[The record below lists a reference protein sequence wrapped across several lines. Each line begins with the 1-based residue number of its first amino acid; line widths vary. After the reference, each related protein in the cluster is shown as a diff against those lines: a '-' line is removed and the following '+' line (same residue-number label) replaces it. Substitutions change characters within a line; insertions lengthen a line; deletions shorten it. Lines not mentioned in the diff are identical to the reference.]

1 MELINTVSVK
11 DLMEMFDFER
21 ICGDN
26 TSLNREIKVP
36 DTNRPGL
43 ELTGFFGYTKKHRIM
58 VLGDK
63 EIEYIKTMDEE
74 SQRASFDFL
83 TGEEVPAIIITKSH
97 DCPKILQDMAAEK
110 NFPILR
116 TYQSTSR
123 LIVNVTSFLDEQLAP
138 SQYFHG
144 VLMSVF
150 GKGVLIRGE
159 SGIGKSETALE
170 LLLRGHQL
178 VADDR
183 VDCYKVHNKIIGRA
197 PDILEGLLEIRG
209 VGVIDV
215 ARMYGANVT
224 KAKTEVDLV
233 VQLQSWDTLQDMDR
247 VGIQDPVYEN
257 IMEIPITKII
267 LPVREGRSMGIVIE
281 GAVRNTI
288 LREKGY
294 NSAKE
299 FEERVLR
306 FIELQKQG
314 GAK

>member
-1 MELINTVSVK
+1 METAKVSVR
-11 DLMEMFDFER
+11 DLIEVFDFER
-21 ICGDN
+21 VCGDN
-26 TSLNREIKVP
+26 LSLDREIMVA

-43 ELTGFFGYTKKHRIM
+43 ELTGFFGYTKKKRIV

-63 EIEYIKTMDEE
+63 EIQYIKTIDEE
-74 SQRASFDFL
+74 AQRHSFEYL
-83 TGEEVPAIIITKSH
+83 TGDEVPAIVITKSH
-97 DCPKILQDMAAEK
+97 ECPKLLKEIAEEK

-116 TYQSTSR
+116 TYQKTSR
-123 LIVNVTSFLDEQLAP
+123 FIVNVTTFLDEKLAP

-224 KAKTEVDLV
+224 MHKTQVDLV
-233 VQLQSWDTLQDMDR
+233 IQLQTWDKLQDFDR

-257 IMEIPITKII
+257 IMEVPITKIT

-306 FIELQKQG
+306 FIDLQKQG

>member
-1 MELINTVSVK
+1 MELNKVTVR
-11 DLMEMFDFER
+11 DLIEVFDFER
-21 ICGDN
+21 VCGDN
-26 TSLNREIKVP
+26 ESLERIITVP
-36 DTNRPGL
+36 DINRPGL
-43 ELTGFFGYTKKHRIM
+43 ELTGFFGHTKKQRIM

-63 EIEYIKTMDEE
+63 EIEYIKTMDEKA
-74 SQRASFDFL
+74 QIQSFDFL
-83 TGEEVPAIIITKSH
+83 TGEEVPSIVITKSH
-97 DCPKILQDMAAEK
+97 ECPALLKKMAEEK

-116 TYQSTSR
+116 TFQNTSR
-123 LIVNVTSFLDEQLAP
+123 FIVSVTSYLDEQLAP

-224 KAKTEVDLV
+224 MGKTQVDLV
-233 VQLQSWDTLQDMDR
+233 IQLVGWEKLPDIDR
-247 VGIQDPVYEN
+247 VGIQDPIYEM
-257 IMEIPITKII
+257 IMDVPITKIT

-281 GAVRNTI
+281 GAVRNAI

-306 FIELQKQG
+306 FIDLQKQG

>member
-1 MELINTVSVK
+1 M
-11 DLMEMFDFER
+11 
-21 ICGDN
+21 
-26 TSLNREIKVP
+26 
-36 DTNRPGL
+36 
-43 ELTGFFGYTKKHRIM
+43 
-58 VLGDK
+58 
-63 EIEYIKTMDEE
+63 
-74 SQRASFDFL
+74 
-83 TGEEVPAIIITKSH
+83 
-97 DCPKILQDMAAEK
+97 
-110 NFPILR
+110 
-116 TYQSTSR
+116 
-123 LIVNVTSFLDEQLAP
+123 
-138 SQYFHG
+138 
-144 VLMSVF
+144 
-150 GKGVLIRGE
+150 
-159 SGIGKSETALE
+159 E

-224 KAKTEVDLV
+224 MGKTQVDLV
-233 VQLQSWDTLQDMDR
+233 IQLVGWEKLPDIDR
-247 VGIQDPVYEN
+247 VGIQDPIYEM
-257 IMEIPITKII
+257 IMDVPITKIT

-281 GAVRNTI
+281 GAVRNAI

-306 FIELQKQG
+306 FIDLQKQG

>member
-1 MELINTVSVK
+1 
-11 DLMEMFDFER
+11 
-21 ICGDN
+21 
-26 TSLNREIKVP
+26 
-36 DTNRPGL
+36 
-43 ELTGFFGYTKKHRIM
+43 
-58 VLGDK
+58 
-63 EIEYIKTMDEE
+63 
-74 SQRASFDFL
+74 
-83 TGEEVPAIIITKSH
+83 
-97 DCPKILQDMAAEK
+97 MAEEK

-116 TYQSTSR
+116 TFQNTSR
-123 LIVNVTSFLDEQLAP
+123 FIVSVTSYLDEQLAS

-224 KAKTEVDLV
+224 MGKTQVDLV
-233 VQLQSWDTLQDMDR
+233 IQLVGWEKLPDIDR
-247 VGIQDPVYEN
+247 VGIQDPIYEM
-257 IMEIPITKII
+257 IMDVPITKIT

-281 GAVRNTI
+281 GAVRNAI

-306 FIELQKQG
+306 FIDLQKQG